1 MNITVYLILSYF
13 VGNINPAYIISKIN
27 GFDIRKK
34 GTGNAGASNIA
45 VEFGKTAG
53 VFTALFDI
61 FKAFTVTI
69 IAIKIYPD
77 IHIAGIMAGCAC
89 IMGHIFPVLM
99 GFKGGKGLASLGG
112 MILAY
117 NPLIFLILIT
127 IELVTIVFTNYIS
140 LVAPTGSVLFTI
152 TYAVIDSDIK
162 GIIILSVL
170 TVIVLIK
177 HIPNYKRIAAGTENK
192 ISILWKKDKK

>member
-1 MNITVYLILSYF
+1 
-13 VGNINPAYIISKIN
+13 
-27 GFDIRKK
+27 
-34 GTGNAGASNIA
+34 
-45 VEFGKTAG
+45 
-53 VFTALFDI
+53 
-61 FKAFTVTI
+61 
-69 IAIKIYPD
+69 
-77 IHIAGIMAGCAC
+77 
-89 IMGHIFPVLM
+89 MGHIFPVLM

-127 IELVTIVFTNYIS
+127 IELITIVFTNYIS

-177 HIPNYKRIAAGTENK
+177 HIPNYKRITAGTENK